1 MGWWQA
7 KLTQG
12 RQPMLEDAERS
23 LQDSKLMTTRKTA
36 KGTVVVVVAVRGPQ
50 WSVRRV
56 EYHSRNRYTMYAVT
70 KPPGLN
76 FRQGDVCQTIP
87 V

>member
-1 MGWWQA
+1 MRWWQV
-7 KLTQG
+7 KLTHG
-12 RQPMLEDAERS
+12 RQPMLEDVERS

-36 KGTVVVVVAVRGPQ
+36 KGTVVVVAVRGPQ
-50 WSVRRV
+50 WSVRRLD
-56 EYHSRNRYTMYAVT
+56 YHSRNRYIMYAVT

>member
-1 MGWWQA
+1 MRWWQV
-7 KLTQG
+7 KLTHR
-12 RQPMLEDAERS
+12 RQPMLEDVERS

-36 KGTVVVVVAVRGPQ
+36 KGTVVVAVRGPQ
-50 WSVRRV
+50 WSVRRLD
-56 EYHSRNRYTMYAVT
+56 YHSRNRYIMYAVT